1 MCTISYNLSI
11 LFIGNNN
18 MPLIS
23 HTKAFK
29 KEKIKTELNIE
40 TVAKINAYCEW
51 ASIDDIGFFIEE
63 AAHFIFAKDKD
74 FKAHQK
80 ALKRQAKPSSKV
92 ES

>member
-1 MCTISYNLSI
+1 
-11 LFIGNNN
+11 

-23 HTKAFK
+23 HTKALK
-29 KEKIKTELNIE
+29 KEKIKTELPAE
-40 TVAKINAYCEW
+40 TLAQINAYCEW

-63 AAHFIFAKDKD
+63 AAHLIFTKDKD

-80 ALKRQAKPSSKV
+80 TLKRQAQPRSKV